1 MTPALCTDK
10 TRSCVGCQTPIPL
23 PRQHPHEAL
32 PSVPENLWTFA
43 QRVAGRPPLR
53 KAEGRWPLAYVLDRG
68 CNNETKTARGTHC
81 AAHAARL
88 AQGPGHDGTNPKAG
102 ALSRRVFDRGVRAAT
117 PRTGLV
123 LASLA
128 AMAPPRRPA
137 SVALPTV
144 HRRRAVA
151 LLNALSRFPRWRA
164 DQARGC

>member
-1 MTPALCTDK
+1 MPQSYTNKP
-10 TRSCVGCQTPIPL
+10 RSCDGCQAPISL
-23 PRQHPHEAL
+23 PRHIRTLRCPRCRKIYAHSRDVTQRAL
-32 PSVPENLWTFA
+32 RYEKLKPKGYGRRARPRGAIAIRSR
-43 QRVAGRPPLR
+43 RVGRTAGPMPR
-53 KAEGRWPLAYVLDRG
+53 A
-68 CNNETKTARGTHC
+68 CAR
-81 AAHAARL
+81 A
-88 AQGPGHDGTNPKAG
+88 GHDGTDPKRA
-102 ALSRRVFDRGVRAAT
+102 ALSRRVLDRGVRAAA